1 NYLEVILED
10 GGMSADVMY
19 ALDSTDPASMKLDTD
34 FGNLAPGEHYLAVM
48 HSNGCMATYTFNI
61 DAYEPLVLS
70 LENNSL
76 NEISAVASGGVEEYT
91 YYFGDVDNGTNNT
104 FYINRTGTYTVR
116 VVDQNG
122 CEALAEIYLE
132 FIDIG
137 MPNFFTP
144 DGDGQN
150 DTWIPDNLQGFP
162 DVLIRIYDRYGR
174 VVEEMTRDT
183 EGWDGKYENN
193 PLPTG
198 DYWYIVQLNG
208 ATDDRE
214 FVGHFTLYRQ

>member
-1 NYLEVILED
+1 
-10 GGMSADVMY
+10 
-19 ALDSTDPASMKLDTD
+19 
-34 FGNLAPGEHYLAVM
+34 
-48 HSNGCMATYTFNI
+48 MATYTFNI

-76 NEISAVASGGVEEYT
+76 NQISAVASGGVEEYT

-122 CEALAEIYLE
+122 CEALADIYLE

-150 DTWIPDNLQGFP
+150 DTWIPDNLHGFP

-183 EGWDGKYENN
+183 QGWDGKYENK

-208 ATDDRE
+208 ANDDRE